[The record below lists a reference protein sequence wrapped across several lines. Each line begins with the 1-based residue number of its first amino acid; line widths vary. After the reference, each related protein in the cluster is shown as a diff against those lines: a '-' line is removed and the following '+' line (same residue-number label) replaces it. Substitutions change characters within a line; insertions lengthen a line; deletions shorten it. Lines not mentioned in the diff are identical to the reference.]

1 MIWSKFDQQVHINI
15 YKPISVTQ
23 IIYMRFRK
31 IIAKFLVELGASFE
45 GKCVITQT
53 SVAFD
58 KHEIWQFYSLIN
70 PNLRNR

>member
-53 SVAFD
+53 
-58 KHEIWQFYSLIN
+58 
-70 PNLRNR
+70 